1 MLIFFMHRYKNILIS
16 LYFINASASALE
28 YSKQYDHCIDNSN
41 GITSVMLN
49 CESDEME
56 KQEKLLN
63 ANYKK
68 VMVTLNQEK
77 KLELKRSQQLW
88 LKYRDA
94 KCGFFYGLS
103 GGTVDLLNSS
113 SCFLEMIAIRAYE
126 LSNLVEED

>member
-1 MLIFFMHRYKNILIS
+1 MLTP
-16 LYFINASASALE
+16 FIKAEIA

-56 KQEKLLN
+56 IQKKLLN

-94 KCGFFYGLS
+94 KCDFFYGLS
-103 GGTVDLLNSS
+103 GGTVDLLNGSG
-113 SCFLEMIAIRAYE
+113 CFLEMIATRAYE
-126 LSNLVEED
+126 LSNLSNFTNLIMED